1 MCQLNSNIICVKTN
15 QKLTFIKTGTGPVG
29 VEGGE
34 LSFDIDSLGNLLF
47 LGGATMSL
55 IGGESKKNVQK

>member
-1 MCQLNSNIICVKTN
+1 MSKR
-15 QKLTFIKTGTGPVG
+15 IKNLRLLKREQGPLVSK
-29 VEGGE
+29 GGE

-55 IGGESKKNVQK
+55 IGGESKKNVQKWTLNVVNKL